1 MRPQGRWLNTAIGA
15 SLADRRSLD
24 EKMKET
30 LALSSDQEVRD
41 FVRGCTF
48 YGTGGGG
55 SPDYGYGIL
64 SRVLKEKRR
73 IPLFD
78 PDSIADDDWTVCA
91 YGMGSIAPRT
101 PEILEEM
108 KRLSLTRVKVAY
120 KLVEAIRELEKFAKV
135 RVNVVVPLEIG
146 GANTPD
152 PVASAA
158 HMGIRAVDGD
168 YSGGRA
174 IPEIVQTAPHIAGK
188 RMNPLSSVDEWG
200 DRVLLEDSVNNLVA
214 EKIGKLV
221 SILAFGNL
229 AGNATY
235 LLKGS
240 EMKKLVTPGT
250 VSRAATAGR
259 VIREAREEGREIA
272 RDVVKSSG
280 GYLLFEGTITKKDE
294 RDQDGYYWGSNEVKG
309 TGEFSSHV
317 FKYWFK
323 NENHLTWMDGKLH
336 VTSPDIICVI
346 DSRTGEPITNPA
358 SKVGDGVSLI
368 GHRSAERFRSP
379 KALEVLG
386 PRHFGVDADYVPIE
400 SVVH

>member
-1 MRPQGRWLNTAIGA
+1 MR
-15 SLADRRSLD
+15 
-24 EKMKET
+24 ET
-30 LALSSDQEVRD
+30 LILSSDKEVRD

-64 SRVLKEKRR
+64 TRVLKEKKR
-73 IPLFD
+73 IPVFD
-78 PDSIADDDWTVCA
+78 PESIADDDWTVCA

-108 KRLSLTRVKVAY
+108 KRLSLTRVKVTY
-120 KLVEAIRELEKFAKV
+120 KLAEAIRELERFAKV
-135 RVNVVVPLEIG
+135 RVDVIVPLEIG

-152 PVASAA
+152 PVATAA
-158 HMGIRAVDGD
+158 HMGIKVVDGD

-235 LLKGS
+235 LLRGR
-240 EMKKLVTPGT
+240 EMKKLVTSGT
-250 VSRAATAGR
+250 VLRAATAGR
-259 VIREAREEGREIA
+259 AIREAREEGKEIA
-272 RDVVKSSG
+272 REVVKASG
-280 GYLLFEGTITKKDE
+280 GYLLFEGTITKKEE
-294 RDQDGYYWGSNEVKG
+294 RDQDGYYWGSNELKG
-309 TGEFSSHV
+309 TGEFSSHS

-358 SKVGDGVSLI
+358 SKVGDRVSLI
-368 GHRSAERFRSP
+368 GYRSADRFRSP
-379 KALEVLG
+379 RALEVLG
-386 PRHFGVDADYVPIE
+386 PRHFEVEAEYVPIE
-400 SVVH
+400 KVVH

>member
-1 MRPQGRWLNTAIGA
+1 MR
-15 SLADRRSLD
+15 
-24 EKMKET
+24 ET
-30 LALSSDQEVRD
+30 LTLSSDKEVRD

-55 SPDYGYGIL
+55 SPHYGYGIL
-64 SRVLKEKRR
+64 SRALKEKKR
-73 IPLFD
+73 IPIFD
-78 PDSIADDDWTVCA
+78 PDSISGDDWTVCA

-108 KRLSLTRVKVAY
+108 RRLSLTRVKVAY
-120 KLVEAIRELEKFAKV
+120 KLAEAIRDLEKFAKV
-135 RVNVVVPLEIG
+135 RVKVIVPLEIG

-152 PVASAA
+152 PVATAA
-158 HMGIRAVDGD
+158 HMGITAVDGD

-200 DRVLLEDSVNNLVA
+200 DRVMLADSVNNLVA
-214 EKIGKLV
+214 EKIGKLI

-235 LLKGS
+235 LLRGS
-240 EMKKLVTPGT
+240 QMKKLVTSGT
-250 VSRAATAGR
+250 ASRAATVGR
-259 VIREAREEGREIA
+259 VIREARARGNEIA
-272 RDVVKSSG
+272 PEVVKATE
-280 GYLLFEGTITKKDE
+280 GYLLFQGTITKKEDK
-294 RDQDGYYWGSNEVKG
+294 DQDGYYWGSNEVKG

-346 DSRTGEPITNPA
+346 DSTTGEPITNPA
-358 SKVGDGVSLI
+358 SKVGDRVSLI
-368 GHRSAERFRSP
+368 GYRSADRFRSP
-379 KALEVLG
+379 RALEVLG
-386 PRHFGVDADYVPIE
+386 PRHFGVEAEYVPIE
-400 SVVH
+400 TVVH

>member
-1 MRPQGRWLNTAIGA
+1 MR
-15 SLADRRSLD
+15 
-24 EKMKET
+24 ET
-30 LALSSDQEVRD
+30 LSLSSDQEVRD
-41 FVRGCTF
+41 FVRGCTL

-55 SPDYGYGIL
+55 SPEYGYGIL
-64 SRVLKEKRR
+64 SRVLKEKKR
-73 IPLFD
+73 IPVFD
-78 PDSIADDDWTVCA
+78 PRSIADDDWTVCA

-108 KRLSLTRVKVAY
+108 RRLSLTRVKVAY
-120 KLVEAIRELEKFAKV
+120 KLAEAVKELEKFSKV
-135 RVNVVVPLEIG
+135 KVKVIVPLEIG

-152 PVASAA
+152 PVATAA
-158 HMGIRAVDGD
+158 HMGITAVDGD

-200 DRVLLEDSVNNLVA
+200 DRVMLADSVNNLVA
-214 EKIGKLV
+214 EKIGKLI

-235 LLKGS
+235 LLRGS
-240 EMKKLVTPGT
+240 QMKKLVTSGT
-250 VSRAATAGR
+250 ASRAATVGR
-259 VIREAREEGREIA
+259 VIREARARGKEIA
-272 RDVVKSSG
+272 PEVVKATE
-280 GYLLFEGTITKKDE
+280 GYLLFQGTITKKEDK
-294 RDQDGYYWGSNEVKG
+294 DQDGYYWGSNEVKG

-346 DSRTGEPITNPA
+346 DSKTGEPITNPA
-358 SKVGDGVSLI
+358 SKVGDRVSLI
-368 GHRSAERFRSP
+368 GYRSADRFRSP
-379 KALEVLG
+379 RALEVLG
-386 PRHFGVDADYVPIE
+386 PRHFGVDADYVLIE
-400 SVVH
+400 KAVH

>member
-1 MRPQGRWLNTAIGA
+1 MWLTTARGA
-15 SLADRRSLD
+15 SPADLRSGATKLR
-24 EKMKET
+24 ET
-30 LALSSDQEVRD
+30 LTLSSDKEVRD

-55 SPDYGYGIL
+55 SPDYGYDIL
-64 SRVLKEKRR
+64 SRVLKEKKR
-73 IPLFD
+73 IPVFD
-78 PDSIADDDWTVCA
+78 PRSIADDDWTVCA
-91 YGMGSIAPRT
+91 HGMGWIASRT

-108 KRLSLTRVKVAY
+108 KRLSLTRVKVTY
-120 KLVEAIRELEKFAKV
+120 KLVEAIRQLGTFAKV
-135 RVNVVVPLEIG
+135 RVDAMVPLEIG
-146 GANTPD
+146 GANPPE
-152 PVASAA
+152 PVATAA
-158 HMGIRAVDGD
+158 HMGIKAVDGD

-200 DRVLLEDSVNNLVA
+200 DRVMLEDSVNNLVA

-235 LLKGS
+235 LLRGS
-240 EMKKLVTPGT
+240 EMKKLVTSGT

-259 VIREAREEGREIA
+259 VIREARARGKEIA
-272 RDVVKSSG
+272 QEVVEATG
-280 GYLLFEGTITKKDE
+280 GYLLFQGTITKKE
-294 RDQDGYYWGSNEVKG
+294 EKDQDGYYWGANEVKG
-309 TGEFSSHV
+309 TREVSSHD
-317 FKYWFK
+317 FKYWVK

-358 SKVGDGVSLI
+358 SKMGDMVSLI
-368 GHRSAERFRSP
+368 GYQSANRFRSP
-379 KALEVLG
+379 RALEVLG

-400 SVVH
+400 KVVH

>member
-1 MRPQGRWLNTAIGA
+1 MRRRRRSLNTARGV
-15 SLADRRSLD
+15 SLADRRSCD
-24 EKMKET
+24 EMRET
-30 LALSSDQEVRD
+30 LSLSSDQEVRD

-55 SPDYGYGIL
+55 SPDYGYDIL
-64 SRVLKEKRR
+64 SRVLKERKR
-73 IPLFD
+73 IPVFD

-101 PEILEEM
+101 PEVLEEM
-108 KRLSLTRVKVAY
+108 KRLSLTRVKVTY
-120 KLVEAIRELEKFAKV
+120 KLAEAVRELEKFAKV
-135 RVNVVVPLEIG
+135 RVAVIVPLEIG

-152 PVASAA
+152 PVATAA
-158 HMGIRAVDGD
+158 HMGISAVDGD

-174 IPEIVQTAPHIAGK
+174 IPEIVQTAPHIAGN
-188 RMNPLSSVDEWG
+188 RMNPLTSVDEWG
-200 DRVLLEDSVNNLVA
+200 DRVLLQDSVNNLVA

-240 EMKKLVTPGT
+240 EMKRLVTSGT

-259 VIREAREEGREIA
+259 VIREAREEGKEIA
-272 RDVVKSSG
+272 HEVIKATG
-280 GYLLFEGTITKKDE
+280 GYLLFQGTIVKKE
-294 RDQDGYYWGSNEVKG
+294 EKDQDGYYWGSNEVKG

-346 DSRTGEPITNPA
+346 DTSTGEPITNPA
-358 SKVGDGVSLI
+358 SKMGDSVSLI

-379 KALEVLG
+379 RALEVLG

-400 SVVH
+400 KVVH

>member
-1 MRPQGRWLNTAIGA
+1 MR
-15 SLADRRSLD
+15 
-24 EKMKET
+24 ET
-30 LALSSDQEVRD
+30 LTLSSYKEVRD

-55 SPDYGYGIL
+55 SPHYGYDIL
-64 SRVLKEKRR
+64 SRVLKEKKR
-73 IPLFD
+73 IPVFD
-78 PDSIADDDWTVCA
+78 PKSIADDDWTVCA
-91 YGMGSIAPRT
+91 YGMGSIAPRP

-108 KRLSLTRVKVAY
+108 RRLSLTRVKVAY
-120 KLVEAIRELEKFAKV
+120 KLAEAVKELEKFSKV
-135 RVNVVVPLEIG
+135 KVKVIVPLEIG

-152 PVASAA
+152 PVATAA
-158 HMGIRAVDGD
+158 HMGITAVDGD

-200 DRVLLEDSVNNLVA
+200 DRVMLADSVNNLVA
-214 EKIGKLV
+214 EKIGKLI

-235 LLKGS
+235 LLRGS
-240 EMKKLVTPGT
+240 QMKKLVTSGT
-250 VSRAATAGR
+250 ASRAATVGR
-259 VIREAREEGREIA
+259 VIREARARGNEIA
-272 RDVVKSSG
+272 PEVVKATE
-280 GYLLFEGTITKKDE
+280 GYLLFQGTITKKEDK
-294 RDQDGYYWGSNEVKG
+294 DQDGYYWGSNEVKG

-346 DSRTGEPITNPA
+346 DSTTGEPITNPA
-358 SKVGDGVSLI
+358 SKVGDRVSLI
-368 GHRSAERFRSP
+368 GYRSADRFRSP
-379 KALEVLG
+379 RALEVLG

-400 SVVH
+400 TVVH